1 MTMSSVIRLAAA
13 MFGVIALTATAAKS
27 APSAARGKQTF
38 MRVGCYT
45 CHGTEGQGSGS
56 GTKLAPDPLPAEA
69 LAQFLRNAAGFM
81 PSYGETNPPQLRS
94 RRHRGL
100 LANHQA
106 VAVARSHTDSER
118 SEVAAVR
125 RGGNVFCSAHGTE
138 RNCHV
143 ETTY

>member
-13 MFGVIALTATAAKS
+13 MSGVIALTATAAES

-81 PSYGETNPPQLRS
+81 PSYGETILP
-94 RRHRGL
+94 
-100 LANHQA
+100 
-106 VAVARSHTDSER
+106 D
-118 SEVAAVR
+118 SEVADIAAYLQTIKPSPSPDR
-125 RGGNVFCSAHGTE
+125 IPILRDLKLPP
-138 RNCHV
+138 
-143 ETTY
+143 